1 MTEVVAPEATAR
13 ATLQRVSRGRDVP
26 RRPRPFNLDDV
37 LVAAGAAL
45 SSFFLVWLLYAWL
58 TPLAGTVGFAIWWF
72 VAFLVIFWL
81 AVRRLHGRLIAKD
94 RLWTALITAG
104 TVLVIAP
111 LLLIVGL
118 VLYEGASVLTPQ
130 FFTQTA
136 EFCGE
141 LNGVNC
147 GGVGHA
153 IVGTLEEVGIAVLI
167 AVPLAVLCAIFL
179 HEIGGPLKRPVRLFV
194 DAMSGVPSIV
204 AGLFIYAVWVVGL
217 GRGFSGIGA
226 SFALAILMLPTV
238 TRTSVEV
245 LRLVPYGLREGSLA
259 LGGSEWRTVWSVV
272 LPTARS
278 GLITAVILG
287 IARSVGETAP
297 LIFTSFGFSAY
308 NFNPLSGPQ
317 EALPHYVFEYI
328 RYNPGSAPYEHAW
341 GAAVVL
347 IALVLGLF
355 TLARVIGARTSVE
368 RRQRRAARQLA
379 RLDAQTQTNE
389 VNVTG
394 TRVQ

>member
-1 MTEVVAPEATAR
+1 MTSIATPPIRAPHRTEAGDLTP
-13 ATLQRVSRGRDVP
+13 DHP
-26 RRPRPFNLDDV
+26 RRPRSLNRDDV
-37 LVAAGAAL
+37 LVVAAAAL
-45 SSFFLVWLLYAWL
+45 SSFFLVWLVYQWL
-58 TPLAGTVGFAIWWF
+58 TPLPGTVGFAIWWF
-72 VAFLVIFWL
+72 IGFVVMLWL

-94 RLWTALITAG
+94 RLWTTLITAG
-104 TVLVIAP
+104 AMLVVAP
-111 LLLIVGL
+111 LVLIVGL

-153 IVGTLEEVGIAVLI
+153 IIGTLEEVGIAVLI
-167 AVPLAVLCAIFL
+167 AVPLALLCAIFL
-179 HEIGGPLKRPVRLFV
+179 HEIGGPLQRPVRLFV

-217 GRGFSGIGA
+217 GRGFSGVGA

-245 LRLVPYGLREGSLA
+245 LRLVPDGLREGSLA

-308 NFNPLSGPQ
+308 NFNPLAGPQ

-347 IALVLGLF
+347 IGLVLGLF
-355 TLARVIGARTSVE
+355 TIARVIGARTSVE
-368 RRQRRAARQLA
+368 RRQRRAMKQLA
-379 RLDAQTQTNE
+379 RIDARDRMRE
-389 VNVTG
+389 INVTG
-394 TRVQ
+394 SRV